1 MIFTR
6 SYRSIGELG
15 ILFVTND
22 MTVTSVSEFLFS
34 YFGESQ
40 KQWETM
46 YVPEAKPVFCAFYS
60 AIDNKEKRCTTH

>member
-34 YFGESQ
+34 LSGESP

-46 YVPEAKPVFCAFYS
+46 YQKPVFCAFYS

>member
-34 YFGESQ
+34 FSQ

-46 YVPEAKPVFCAFYS
+46 Y
-60 AIDNKEKRCTTH
+60 

>member
-34 YFGESQ
+34 FSQ
-40 KQWETM
+40 KHIAQCSQISGCLDVSKYKGICLNIM
-46 YVPEAKPVFCAFYS
+46 YSLHVTLP
-60 AIDNKEKRCTTH
+60 